1 MPTLYYI
8 SSNKYSLQERMTK
21 RGKVYDVRFRV
32 VTLDGHEQPKK
43 LCGYHTKAL
52 AKEAYLQFITENCEL
67 VKRNPLKKK
76 KDIDN
81 GKIEPIIK
89 DLIPV
94 YLSSLQNQNKE
105 SGIVNKVTVFNSH
118 LTPYFGEMKLRSLTT
133 EILYQWQDT
142 LWGAK
147 NPKTN
152 DFYAYN
158 YLSKIRTILNAFLNW
173 CESRYGFANPMRQI
187 KKPKRLA
194 PKQEMSI
201 WTQDE
206 FKQFISVVDNE
217 RYKAIFT
224 MLFYTGRR
232 KGEVLALQKTDIK
245 PGNIVFSKT
254 YTRKTLDGASYK
266 ITSTKNQKLGK
277 TPICKPLQAMID
289 SYKFESP
296 FAFGG
301 SDPLHENT
309 VAHAFD
315 RYIEKAN
322 VKRIRMHDL
331 RHSFVS
337 MLVHLGANLTVVADL
352 IGDTLEQVTK
362 TYAHLYEEDK
372 QRIISRIE

>member
-21 RGKVYDVRFRV
+21 RGKVYDVVFRI
-32 VTLDGHEQPKK
+32 VTLDGQEKQKK
-43 LCGYHTKAL
+43 LSGYFTKTL
-52 AKEAYLQFITENCEL
+52 AKEAYLEFVTQYCEL

-105 SGIVNKVTVFNSH
+105 SGIVNKITVFNSH

-133 EILYQWQDT
+133 EVLYQWQDT
-142 LWGAK
+142 LWGLR

-152 DFYAYN
+152 EFYAYN
-158 YLSKIRTILNAFLNW
+158 YLFKIRATLNAFLTW
-173 CESRYGFANPMRQI
+173 CESRYGFQNPMRQL

-201 WTQDE
+201 WTQEE
-206 FKQFISVVDNE
+206 FKQFISVVDND
-217 RYKAIFT
+217 RYKALFT

-245 PGNIVFSKT
+245 HDHIVFSKT
-254 YTRKTLDGASYK
+254 YTRKTLDGAYK
-266 ITSTKNQKLGK
+266 ITSTKNQKSGK

-301 SDPLHENT
+301 AHPLHENT
-309 VAHAFD
+309 VAHAFN

-322 VKRIRMHDL
+322 VKRIRIHDL

-337 MLVHLGANLTVVADL
+337 LLVHLGANITVVSDL
-352 IGDTLEQVTK
+352 IGDTLEMVTK

-372 QRIISRIE
+372 QRIIARIE

>member
-76 KDIDN
+76 KDIEN
-81 GKIEPIIK
+81 GKVEPIIK

-142 LWGAK
+142 LWGQR

-158 YLSKIRTILNAFLNW
+158 
-173 CESRYGFANPMRQI
+173 
-187 KKPKRLA
+187 
-194 PKQEMSI
+194 
-201 WTQDE
+201 
-206 FKQFISVVDNE
+206 FK
-217 RYKAIFT
+217 Y
-224 MLFYTGRR
+224 
-232 KGEVLALQKTDIK
+232 
-245 PGNIVFSKT
+245 
-254 YTRKTLDGASYK
+254 
-266 ITSTKNQKLGK
+266 
-277 TPICKPLQAMID
+277 
-289 SYKFESP
+289 P
-296 FAFGG
+296 FA
-301 SDPLHENT
+301 
-309 VAHAFD
+309 
-315 RYIEKAN
+315 
-322 VKRIRMHDL
+322 
-331 RHSFVS
+331 
-337 MLVHLGANLTVVADL
+337 
-352 IGDTLEQVTK
+352 
-362 TYAHLYEEDK
+362 
-372 QRIISRIE
+372 